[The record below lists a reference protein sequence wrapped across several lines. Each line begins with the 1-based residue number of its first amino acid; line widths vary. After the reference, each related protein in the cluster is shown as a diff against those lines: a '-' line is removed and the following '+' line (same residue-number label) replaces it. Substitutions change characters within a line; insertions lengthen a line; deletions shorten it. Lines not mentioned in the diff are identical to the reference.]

1 MTRRILTVSKTV
13 AVVGAS
19 NKPHR
24 DSYEI
29 TALLIDHGY
38 DVYPVNP
45 NVAALSAPHNTIHGR
60 TVYASLEDIPSE
72 IQIDMVDIFRK
83 SSEAR
88 KVVES
93 AISVGAKSV
102 WLQEGVVDRRAAQ
115 FAIQKGL
122 DVAMDVCPYH
132 ELPRLGVEGP
142 KATSNNQKR
151 ECHGGKLEIAATS
164 KRNQRES
171 QKRKKRKVTKERKTL
186 SPVSSATKGIE
197 K

>member
-1 MTRRILTVSKTV
+1 MPPFRNEDAMTRRILTESKTV

-24 DSYEI
+24 DSHEI

-45 NVAALSAPHNTIHGR
+45 NVSTLSAPHNTIHGR
-60 TVYASLEDIPSE
+60 TVYESLEDIPSE

-93 AISVGAKSV
+93 AISIGAKSV
-102 WLQEGVVDRRAAQ
+102 WLQEGVIDHKAAQ

-142 KATSNNQKR
+142 KDTTNNQKR
-151 ECHGGKLEIAATS
+151 KCQGSEQEIAATS
-164 KRNQRES
+164 NRNQRKV
-171 QKRKKRKVTKERKTL
+171 QKRKKRKISK
-186 SPVSSATKGIE
+186 
-197 K
+197 

>member
-1 MTRRILTVSKTV
+1 MTRRILTESKTV

-29 TALLIDHGY
+29 AGLLIERGY

-45 NVAALSAPHNTIHGR
+45 NVAGLSPPHNTIHGR
-60 TVYASLEDIPSE
+60 TVYASLEDIPSAVK
-72 IQIDMVDIFRK
+72 IDMVDIFRK

-88 KVVES
+88 KVVEA
-93 AISVGAKSV
+93 AIGIGAKSV
-102 WLQEGVVDRRAAQ
+102 WMQEGVIDSKAAQ
-115 FAIQKGL
+115 RAIQEGL

-142 KATSNNQKR
+142 KDKEPSTAAASDCDGGNHEKR
-151 ECHGGKLEIAATS
+151 ETENAITDS
-164 KRNQRES
+164 KRNGNQR
-171 QKRKKRKVTKERKTL
+171 RKKRKLFK
-186 SPVSSATKGIE
+186 
-197 K
+197 

>member
-1 MTRRILTVSKTV
+1 MTRRILTESKTV

-24 DSYEI
+24 DSNEI

-45 NVAALSAPHNTIHGR
+45 NVAALPAPHNVIHGR
-60 TVYASLEDIPSE
+60 TVYKSLEDIPSE
-72 IQIDMVDIFRK
+72 VQIDMVDIFRK

-93 AISVGAKSV
+93 AISIGAKSV
-102 WLQEGVVDRRAAQ
+102 WLQEGVIDHKAAQ

-132 ELPRLGVEGP
+132 ELPRLKVEGP
-142 KATSNNQKR
+142 KATHNNQKR
-151 ECHGGKLEIAATS
+151 ELHGGEQEIAATS
-164 KRNQRES
+164 NRNPKEA
-171 QKRKKRKVTKERKTL
+171 QKWKKRRISK
-186 SPVSSATKGIE
+186 
-197 K
+197 